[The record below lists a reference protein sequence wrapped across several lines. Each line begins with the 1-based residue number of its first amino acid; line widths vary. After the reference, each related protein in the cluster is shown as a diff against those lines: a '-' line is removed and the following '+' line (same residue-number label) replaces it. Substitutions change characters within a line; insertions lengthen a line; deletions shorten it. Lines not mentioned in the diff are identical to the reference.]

1 MSWIPHVT
9 VATVIEQDGRFL
21 LVEEENPAMAHLV
34 INQPAGHVEAHER
47 LEDAARRETLEETGW
62 TVELTALLGMYT
74 YTPPHAPNHTYYRMC
89 YLARPISH
97 DPTRPLDRGIHRAVW
112 MSRDELE
119 ATGRARSPLVL
130 RCIDDALAGRAF
142 PLDVVFEQPRFV
154 LDPHVVT
161 A

>member
-74 YTPPHAPNHTYYRMC
+74 YTPSACTQ
-89 YLARPISH
+89 SH
-97 DPTRPLDRGIHRAVW
+97 LLPD
-112 MSRDELE
+112 
-119 ATGRARSPLVL
+119 VL
-130 RCIDDALAGRAF
+130 FGTPD
-142 PLDVVFEQPRFV
+142 QP
-154 LDPHVVT
+154 
-161 A
+161 